1 MYDTLDYIIA
11 TIFGLIGL
19 SIMILCLSAGYAIV
33 KNGNNPERFNTYE
46 INGNTPT
53 LITKGI

>member
-1 MYDTLDYIIA
+1 MYDVADYIIT
-11 TIFGLIGL
+11 TIFAFIALG
-19 SIMILCLSAGYAIV
+19 IMILCLCGGYAIV
-33 KNGNNPERFNTYE
+33 KNANNPERFNTYE